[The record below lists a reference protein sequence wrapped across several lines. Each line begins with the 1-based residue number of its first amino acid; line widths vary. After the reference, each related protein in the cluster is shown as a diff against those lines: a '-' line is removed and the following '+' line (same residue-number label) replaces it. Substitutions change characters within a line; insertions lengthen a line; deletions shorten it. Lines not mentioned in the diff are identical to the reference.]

1 MRKKVAVVSPGGLP
15 VPNVYGGAVE
25 TGIQQIVEENE
36 KHGCVDLIV
45 YSIWNEKAQKL
56 ASEYHNTRFVFIR
69 DTKRSRC
76 SRIVRKI
83 VNKILDK
90 FCFGKIRFTYR
101 YFYIKEIQSYIQ
113 KEAFDIV
120 LIKNVVEYVEWL
132 RPVVNNKLY
141 LQIHNDFL
149 NCNTYHAEQIY
160 ELCDL
165 VIVNSEYIKTRV
177 LTIADSDANKVAVN
191 KNCIETKRFE
201 RNNLDECEL
210 RKWKER
216 IGSIEGEKIILY
228 SGRINPDK
236 GVLELA
242 KAVAQLPN
250 NIPYRLVL
258 MGSKWYGKSTNDV
271 YVKKVRKVLNSV
283 IDKVSI
289 LGFVP
294 YDRVPYIYNLAD
306 ILVVPSQWE
315 EPAGRVVIEGQ
326 VSRVALIISDAGGM
340 KEYTNSQAAIIIKRG
355 PSFVENLKKSII
367 RLIQDEE
374 YRKELSENGFA
385 CAQSYTSECY
395 YKDIMSIMQCEES

>member
-1 MRKKVAVVSPGGLP
+1 MKKKIAVVSPGGLP
-15 VPNVYGGAVE
+15 IPNVCGGAVE

-36 KHGCVDLIV
+36 KHGWVDLTV
-45 YSIWNEKAQKL
+45 YSIWNEKAQEL
-56 ASEYHNTRFVFIR
+56 ASEYYNTKFVFIR
-69 DTKRSRC
+69 DTKRSRW

-101 YFYIKEIQSYIQ
+101 YFYIKEVKSYIQ
-113 KEAFDIV
+113 KKAYDIV
-120 LIKNVVEYVEWL
+120 LIKNAVEYVEWL

-149 NCNTYHAEQIY
+149 NCNTYHAKQIY

-177 LTIADSDANKVAVN
+177 LTIANSDANKVAVN

-201 RNNLDECEL
+201 RENLNECEL
-210 RKWKER
+210 RKWKVK
-216 IGSIEGEKIILY
+216 IGNIDGEKIILY

-242 KAVAQLPN
+242 KAVAQLSD
-250 NIPYRLVL
+250 NIPWRLVL
-258 MGSKWYGKSTNDV
+258 MGSKWYGRSTNDI
-271 YVKKVRKVLNSV
+271 YVKKVRKELNSV

-294 YDRVPYIYNLAD
+294 YDKVPYVYNLAD
-306 ILVVPSQWE
+306 ILIVPSQWE

-326 VSRVALIISDAGGM
+326 ASRAALIISDAGGM
-340 KEYTNSQAAIIIKRG
+340 QEYTNPHAAIIIKRG
-355 PSFVENLKKSII
+355 PYFIENLKKSII

-374 YRKELSENGFA
+374 YRKELSQNGFA
-385 CAQSYTSECY
+385 CVQSYTSECY
-395 YKDIMSIMQCEES
+395 YKDLMSIMQCEES